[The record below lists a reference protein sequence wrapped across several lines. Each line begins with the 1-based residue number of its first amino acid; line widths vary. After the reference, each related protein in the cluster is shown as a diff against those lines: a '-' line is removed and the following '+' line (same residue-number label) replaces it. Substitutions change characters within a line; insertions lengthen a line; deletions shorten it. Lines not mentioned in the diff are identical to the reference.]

1 MSTKKQEFMDAI
13 GAGKLSKVKKLV
25 EEEGMH
31 PNKMINKYVTPLML
45 AAGYGHS
52 SILKYLIKAG
62 ANPGFRKSNG
72 MTALFHAIEGK
83 TYKEDYV
90 DPPRP
95 ESVKL
100 LLADPRTD
108 PNASWDTGR
117 GDRVSVLS
125 WAVIKAESSS
135 AAGKPFWYEDRLKVV
150 QLLLKHP
157 ELDKSERLKVQK
169 EVGSLE
175 YNDELKALFFP
186 TKSFF
191 SFFSS

>member
-25 EEEGMH
+25 EEGMQ

-45 AAGYGHS
+45 AASYGHS

-72 MTALFHAIEGK
+72 MTALFHAIGGK

-95 ESVKL
+95 ESVTIL
-100 LLADPRTD
+100 LKDPRTD
-108 PNASWDTGR
+108 VNASWDTGR

-125 WAVIKAESSS
+125 WAGITGQV
-135 AAGKPFWYEDRLKVV
+135 
-150 QLLLKHP
+150 LLTL
-157 ELDKSERLKVQK
+157 
-169 EVGSLE
+169 
-175 YNDELKALFFP
+175 P
-186 TKSFF
+186 TYK
-191 SFFSS
+191 

>member
-1 MSTKKQEFMDAI
+1 MDAI

-100 LLADPRTD
+100 LLADSRTD
-108 PNASWDTGR
+108 VNASWDTGYHH
-117 GDRVSVLS
+117 VSVLS
-125 WAVIKAESSS
+125 WAVSKAQFNP
-135 AAGKPFWYEDRLKVV
+135 AAGKPFWFEDRLKVV
-150 QLLLKHP
+150 QLILEHP
-157 ELDKSERLKVQK
+157 NLDKSERLKVQK
-169 EVGSLE
+169 EVGSLK

-186 TKSFF
+186 TKSIF